1 MKKLQK
7 IKRRENLF
15 TDYYVFDTETRG
27 LRAKPDAF
35 IFGVVY
41 SYNYT
46 KVIYTVDD
54 FIKEFQDKRYKKK
67 KVFAHNAEYDLSV
80 LFDNIYMLDNKAIF
94 NNRFI
99 CCTNGNCLFADSFNI
114 YPTSV
119 KNIGDTIN
127 LKKLDID
134 EEYTDVNSDI
144 KEVTQKMVDYC
155 IRDCEIVYKA
165 LYEIFNKVGAI
176 KITLA
181 GLAMYYFRS
190 AFQEFNIDYKDN
202 YQKYF
207 YESYY
212 GGRTEVFE
220 LGKTNAVCYDI
231 NSMYPWAM
239 KYTYFPNPRSL
250 SERLGMSV
258 NIFIK
263 HYLKYYEGVAE
274 LSVFHVEHF
283 FGSLPVRHEGKLMF
297 PVGNLRG
304 FWNFNEIRFALENNF
319 IQIKSVGKVIYA
331 PRMKSI
337 FTSYVDSL
345 YSEKQNAENAIDID
359 IAKKL
364 LNSLYGKFAQKINKL
379 SIYVEDIERDYDV
392 IKQYALENKLLKI
405 IPFNS
410 ERKDCFIEIKS
421 NKGWAY
427 QSIPLFSSYITS
439 AARVRLLEYLLK
451 YQNNSPVYCDTDSIF
466 LKKDPEIKNS
476 NELGEWKKEDKI
488 VIEIRGLKNYT
499 YIYTDKSTNKKH
511 VIEKIKGVKKGAEK
525 IGDKYKYKSLV
536 KTKESL
542 RRNIENGIVIERE
555 KVLKLTY
562 DKRKILKD
570 GKTRPIFFFK

>member
-7 IKRRENLF
+7 LKRRENLF

-41 SYNYT
+41 SYNYV
-46 KVIYTVDD
+46 KVIYTVEE
-54 FIKEFQDKRYKKK
+54 FIKEFQQPRYFKK

-80 LFDNIYMLDNKAIF
+80 LFDNIYMMDKKAIF

-99 CCTNGNCLFADSFNI
+99 CASNGNCLFADSFNI

-119 KNIGDTIN
+119 KNIGETIN
-127 LKKLDID
+127 LKKLDI
-134 EEYTDVNSDI
+134 EESYTDTDSNI
-144 KEVTQKMVDYC
+144 TEVSQKMIDYC

-165 LYEIFNKVGAI
+165 LFEIFNKVGAI

-181 GLAMYYFRS
+181 GLAMYYYRVK
-190 AFQEFNIDYKDN
+190 FQPFNIDYNEK

-220 LGKTNAVCYDI
+220 LGKMEAVCYDI
-231 NSMYPWAM
+231 NSMYPWCM
-239 KYTYFPNPRSL
+239 KHTYFPNPRST

-258 NIFIK
+258 KTFTE

-274 LSVFHVEHF
+274 LQVFHVEHY

-304 FWNFNEIRFALENNF
+304 FWNFNEIRFALENNL

-331 PRMKSI
+331 PRMKSP
-337 FTSYVDSL
+337 FSDYVDSL
-345 YSEKQNAENAIDID
+345 YYEKQHATNAIDID

-364 LNSLYGKFAQKINKL
+364 LNSLYGKFAQKINKET
-379 SIYVEDIERDYDV
+379 IYIENIETCYDE
-392 IKQYALENKLLKI
+392 IKKYALENKLIKI

-410 ERKDCFIEIKS
+410 ERKDCFIEVKS
-421 NKGWAY
+421 NRGWLY
-427 QSIPLFSSYITS
+427 SSIPLFSSYITS
-439 AARVRLLEYLLK
+439 AARVKLLSYLLK
-451 YQNNSPVYCDTDSIF
+451 TIKFNPAYCDTDSIF
-466 LKKDPEIKNS
+466 YKKDPKIKSS
-476 NELGEWKKEDKI
+476 NDLGEWKKEDKT
-488 VIEIRGLKNYT
+488 VTEIRGLKNYS
-499 YIYTDKSTNKKH
+499 YIYKDKKTKELHKA
-511 VIEKIKGVKKGAEK
+511 EKIKGVKKGSVK
-525 IGDKYKYKSLV
+525 IGGAYKYQSLV

-542 RRNIENGIVIERE
+542 RRNIDNGVVIERE
-555 KVLKLTY
+555 KILKLTY
-562 DKRKILKD
+562 DKRKVEKN
-570 GKTRPIFFFK
+570 GKTRPIVFK